1 MMRRVAA
8 LLLLATPAWVVQAGA
23 AVPPM
28 ADPVPPAVTV
38 VPAVRGSIQ
47 ETAVL
52 TGTLVPREEV
62 LVSPQVEG
70 LAITE
75 ILAEEGD
82 VVVAGQVLARLSR
95 DVLDAT
101 VAQNA
106 AQVARA
112 DAAIAQARS
121 AVAEAQANRTQVDLA
136 LARTRDLLSGGNA
149 SREVFEQRQAAASMA
164 GARAE
169 ASTSALRA
177 AEADRALADAQ
188 RRELLV
194 RRARTDLRSP
204 VAGRISRRIARQGAV
219 VAGAGDPLFRIIRD
233 DAVELEADVPEVL
246 LAKLRPGQPTRIDA
260 AGGPRKGAVR
270 LVSPEV
276 SRTTRLG
283 RVRVAIDGHDG
294 DRGGLVIGSFA
305 RAAVE
310 VARHEGVLAPLSAV
324 LFQSGGAVV
333 QVVRD
338 GVVDTRRIR
347 VGLRSGSQAEITE
360 GLAEGESVV
369 AVSGTFIRG
378 GDRVTPVAL
387 KPVTLKPE

>member
-1 MMRRVAA
+1 MMRRVAVM
-8 LLLLATPAWVVQAGA
+8 LLLLAGPGWA

-38 VPAVRGSIQ
+38 VPATRGAIQ

-82 VVVAGQVLARLSR
+82 LVAAGQVLARLSR

-101 VAQNA
+101 AAQNA

-121 AVAEAQANRTQVDLA
+121 AVMEAQANRTQVDLA

-169 ASTSALRA
+169 ASTGALRA
-177 AEADRALADAQ
+177 AEADRVIGTSPTFALK
-188 RRELLV
+188 RE
-194 RRARTDLRSP
+194 
-204 VAGRISRRIARQGAV
+204 
-219 VAGAGDPLFRIIRD
+219 
-233 DAVELEADVPEVL
+233 
-246 LAKLRPGQPTRIDA
+246 
-260 AGGPRKGAVR
+260 
-270 LVSPEV
+270 
-276 SRTTRLG
+276 TTRQAL
-283 RVRVAIDGHDG
+283 IN
-294 DRGGLVIGSFA
+294 IG
-305 RAAVE
+305 
-310 VARHEGVLAPLSAV
+310 
-324 LFQSGGAVV
+324 
-333 QVVRD
+333 
-338 GVVDTRRIR
+338 
-347 VGLRSGSQAEITE
+347 
-360 GLAEGESVV
+360 
-369 AVSGTFIRG
+369 
-378 GDRVTPVAL
+378 
-387 KPVTLKPE
+387 K